1 MGTVE
6 RRYCRDTAG
15 QVWAVEI
22 IDGHVVRG
30 AGPLDPATATAEM
43 LPHFPYDE
51 RSRCVSFCPD
61 ALNCPYAYRPDSNT
75 A

>member
-6 RRYCRDTAG
+6 RRYCRDAAG
-15 QVWAVEI
+15 QLWAVEI
-22 IDGHVVRG
+22 VDGRVVRG
-30 AGPLDPATATAEM
+30 AGPITPEHATPDM

-51 RSRCVSFCPD
+51 RSRCVDFCPD
-61 ALNCPYAYRPDSNT
+61 ALTCPYVLRAPSPG